1 MARTPGFVEGIAPVN
16 RAPGRKTIDIRGAG
30 MINRNDFVADKDWER
45 FLEFS
50 RDLETPCI
58 VLNLDAVKL
67 NYQRLRGLFPY
78 SQIYYAV
85 KANPAQE
92 IVSLLAEMGSNF
104 DIASRPELDMV
115 LSLGISPDRVSYG
128 NTIKK
133 ARDIAYFYEKGV
145 RLYATDSKEDLKHL
159 AAHAPESKV
168 YVRILID
175 ASSTAD
181 WPLSRKFGCH
191 PDMAYDLLILARDL
205 GLVPCG
211 LSFHVGSQQ
220 RDIGQW
226 DDAIAKTKY
235 LFSSLEE
242 DENIRLS
249 MINMGGGFPAPYTQA
264 TNDLAE
270 YAAEIKR
277 YLIDDFGDDLPK
289 IILEP
294 GRSMVGNSGVL
305 ISEVVLISRKNNTAL
320 NRWVYMDTGR
330 FNGLI
335 ETLDESIKYPIVTS
349 KDVPGCKEAEV
360 ILAGPTCD
368 SMDILYEDYKYRL
381 PVDLKIGDRIY
392 VLSTGAYTASYASV
406 NFNGFPPIK
415 TYIMQ

>member
-1 MARTPGFVEGIAPVN
+1 
-16 RAPGRKTIDIRGAG
+16 
-30 MINRNDFVADKDWER
+30 MINRGDFVSDREWER
-45 FLEFS
+45 LLEFS

-58 VLNLDAVKL
+58 VFNLDAVKL

-78 SQIYYAV
+78 SQIYYAI
-85 KANPAQE
+85 KANPKRE
-92 IVSLLAEMGSNF
+92 IISLLAELGSNF
-104 DIASRPELDMV
+104 DIASRPELDLV
-115 LSLGISPDRVSYG
+115 LSLGIGPERISYG

-133 ARDIAYFYEKGV
+133 EADAAYFYEQGV

-159 AAHAPESKV
+159 AAQAPGSKV
-168 YVRILID
+168 YVRILVE
-175 ASSTAD
+175 ASSSAD

-191 PDMAYDLLILARDL
+191 PDMAYDLLIMARDL

-211 LSFHVGSQQ
+211 ISFHVGSQQ

-242 DENIRLS
+242 DENIKLS
-249 MINMGGGFPAPYTQA
+249 MINMGGGFPASYIQA

-277 YLIDDFGDDLPK
+277 YLIDDFGEDLPK

-294 GRSMVGNSGVL
+294 GRSLVGNSGVL

-320 NRWVYMDTGR
+320 NRWVYMDTGK
-330 FNGLI
+330 FNGLM

-349 KDVPGCKEAEV
+349 KDAPGCKEAEV

-392 VLSTGAYTASYASV
+392 FLSTGAYTATYASV
-406 NFNGFPPIK
+406 GFNGFPPIK
-415 TYIMQ
+415 TYIM